1 MHTHISRDDRIVIA
15 DGLRRKETLS
25 FIAGRIR
32 KDKGSV
38 SREIKR
44 NSSDS
49 GEYFAPSANRLA
61 RERRKNSKQKY
72 RLIEN
77 DINLSRLIEEKL
89 EPLVSPEV
97 IAHEFGIHHQTVY
110 FWLYRTRLDLLPQLP
125 QRCRKR

>member
-32 KDKGSV
+32 KDKGSI

-44 NSSDS
+44 NSNDS
-49 GEYFAPSANRLA
+49 GEYFIPLANRLA

-77 DINLSRLIEEKL
+77 NQSLNKEIEEKL

-97 IAHEFGIHHQTVY
+97 IAHEFGIHH
-110 FWLYRTRLDLLPQLP
+110 
-125 QRCRKR
+125 